1 MRAVCSIYEHPQLSD
16 SEVWDKDAYNHSGT
30 ARVLTVVGTLTFIT
44 TITTFA
50 VAYYSGVLDVRTL
63 QSMPLLRTVL

>member
-16 SEVWDKDAYNHSGT
+16 SEVWDKDAYNRSGT
-30 ARVLTVVGTLTFIT
+30 ARVLTVLGILSFVT
-44 TITTFA
+44 TISTFA
-50 VAYYSGVLDVRTL
+50 VAYYSGILDVRTL

>member
-1 MRAVCSIYEHPQLSD
+1 MRAVCSIYEHPQLSY
-16 SEVWDKDAYNHSGT
+16 SEVWDKDAYNRSGT
-30 ARVLTVVGTLTFIT
+30 ARVLTVLGTLTFVT

-50 VAYYSGVLDVRTL
+50 IAYYSGILDVRTL